1 MSTSS
6 KRAQELYEAVN
17 QLIRVHQ
24 FRDRDCICHH
34 DVSVAQCYALE
45 TLVKRGPLRLQA
57 LADEMYLDKSTTSR
71 VVDSL
76 LRKQYVLKA
85 HDPADQRAVQLSLT
99 PAGEALYQTI
109 HQDLIAE
116 EASMIKD
123 VPAEVVD
130 GALTLIRQLTQA
142 ARDRLGS

>member
-1 MSTSS
+1 MPSNAD
-6 KRAQELYEAVN
+6 RAEELYETIN

-57 LADEMYLDKSTTSR
+57 LAAEMYLDKSTTSR

-76 LRKQYVLKA
+76 LRKKYVLKVT
-85 HDPADQRAVQLSLT
+85 DPSDQRAIQLSLT
-99 PAGEALYQTI
+99 PAGTELYQTI
-109 HQDLIAE
+109 RQDLVTE

-123 VPAEVVD
+123 VPPEVID
-130 GALTLIRQLTQA
+130 GALTLIRQLTTA
-142 ARDRLGS
+142 ARARLGS

>member
-1 MSTSS
+1 MPSNLE
-6 KRAQELYEAVN
+6 RAEELYEAVN

-24 FRDRDCICHH
+24 FRDRDCICCH

-57 LADEMYLDKSTTSR
+57 LASEMYLDKSTTSR

-76 LRKQYVLKA
+76 LRKKYVLKA
-85 HDPADQRAVQLSLT
+85 PDPSDQRAIQLSLT

-109 HQDLIAE
+109 RQDLVTE
-116 EASMIKD
+116 EASMIQHL
-123 VPAEVVD
+123 PPEAVD
-130 GALTLIRQLTQA
+130 GALTLIRQLTVA
-142 ARDRLGS
+142 ARARLGS

>member
-1 MSTSS
+1 MPANLE
-6 KRAQELYEAVN
+6 RAEALYEAVN

-24 FRDRDCICHH
+24 FRDRDYICSH

-76 LRKQYVLKA
+76 LRKEYVLKLL
-85 HDPADQRAVQLSLT
+85 DPADQRAIQLSLT
-99 PAGEALYQTI
+99 PAGEALYHTI
-109 HQDLIAE
+109 HQDLIME
-116 EASMIKD
+116 EASLIKD
-123 VPAEVVD
+123 MSPDVID
-130 GALTLIRQLTQA
+130 GTLTLIRQLTKA
-142 ARDRLGS
+142 ARARLGS

>member
-1 MSTSS
+1 MSTNLA
-6 KRAQELYEAVN
+6 RAEELYEAVN

-24 FRDRDCICHH
+24 FRDRDYICSH

-76 LRKQYVLKA
+76 LRKKYVLKGL
-85 HDPADQRAVQLSLT
+85 DPSDQRAVQLSLT
-99 PAGEALYQTI
+99 KAGEALHQKI
-109 HQDLIAE
+109 HHDLISE
-116 EASMIKD
+116 EALMLKGVPTD
-123 VPAEVVD
+123 VVY
-130 GALTLIRQLTQA
+130 GALTLIRQLTAA
-142 ARDRLGS
+142 ARARLGS

>member
-1 MSTSS
+1 MPSNLE
-6 KRAQELYEAVN
+6 RAEELYEAVN

-24 FRDRDCICHH
+24 FRDRDCICCH

-57 LADEMYLDKSTTSR
+57 LASEIYLDKSTTSR

-76 LRKQYVLKA
+76 LRKKYVLKA
-85 HDPADQRAVQLSLT
+85 PDPSDQRAIQLSLT

-109 HQDLIAE
+109 RQDLVTE
-116 EASMIKD
+116 EASMIQHL
-123 VPAEVVD
+123 PHEAVD
-130 GALTLIRQLTQA
+130 GALTLIRQLTVA
-142 ARDRLGS
+142 ARARLGS

>member
-1 MSTSS
+1 MPSDTQ
-6 KRAQELYEAVN
+6 RAKELYEAVN

-24 FRDRDCICHH
+24 FRDRDYICCH

-57 LADEMYLDKSTTSR
+57 LADEMYLDKSTASR

-76 LRKQYVLKA
+76 LRKKYVLKTP
-85 HDPADQRAVQLSLT
+85 DPSDQRAVQLSLT
-99 PAGEALYQTI
+99 PEGEALYQTI
-109 HQDLIAE
+109 HQDLVSE
-116 EASMIKD
+116 EALMIKD
-123 VPAEVVD
+123 VPPEIVD

-142 ARDRLGS
+142 ARNRLGP

>member
-1 MSTSS
+1 MPANLE
-6 KRAQELYEAVN
+6 RAEALYEAVN

-24 FRDRDCICHH
+24 FRDRDYICSH

-76 LRKQYVLKA
+76 LRKEYVLKLL
-85 HDPADQRAVQLSLT
+85 DPADQRAIQLSLT
-99 PAGEALYQTI
+99 PAGEALYHTI
-109 HQDLIAE
+109 HQDLILE
-116 EASMIKD
+116 EASLIKD
-123 VPAEVVD
+123 VSPEVID
-130 GALTLIRQLTQA
+130 GTLTLIQQLTKA
-142 ARDRLGS
+142 ARARLGS